1 MPKRKKPAAPT
12 TRFIADQVWCN
23 FILDSANILAL
34 IHCAGHANRAEILTL
49 LNAGAEAI
57 EARKRGEQ
65 RADDETSRL
74 LKMVRQAETCIRRPA
89 ILREARASVA
99 LDGET
104 QSGDP

>member
-1 MPKRKKPAAPT
+1 MPRRKKPAATT
-12 TRFIADQVWCN
+12 TRFVAEPKSTSY
-23 FILDSANILAL
+23 ILDTTGVLKPIACSRYDRDKVLN
-34 IHCAGHANRAEILTL
+34 L

-65 RADDETSRL
+65 RADDETSKL

-104 QSGDP
+104 QSPDP